1 MKIIIYMA
9 QTLNGF
15 IAKNNGET
23 PWSDESWESY
33 SSVCSKYPA
42 MVLGKTTFDL
52 IQEDPSE
59 WDSIGNPFV
68 VVVSS
73 KPLNLRGNFASATSP
88 KEAINILESKGF
100 ESVVIGGGAK
110 TNSSFL
116 SLGLVN
122 GVIIDLESKVFSE
135 GMPFIDSSVM
145 KTDIKLKLQSV
156 KKVSDNLAQLRY
168 LI

>member
-33 SSVCSKYPA
+33 SLVCSKYPA
-42 MVLGKTTFDL
+42 VVLGKTTFDL

-73 KPLNLRGNFASATSP
+73 KPLNLSGNFASASSP
-88 KEAINILESKGF
+88 EEAVNILESKGF
-100 ESVVIGGGAK
+100 ESAVIGGGAK

-122 GVIIDLESKVFSE
+122 EVIVDVESQVFSE
-135 GMPFIDSSVM
+135 GMPFINSSVM
-145 KTDIKLKLQSV
+145 KNDVKLKLQSA
-156 KKVSDNLAQLRY
+156 KKISDNLAQLRY

>member
-1 MKIIIYMA
+1 MA

-23 PWSDESWESY
+23 PWSDECWESY
-33 SSVCSKYPA
+33 SSVCSKYSA

-59 WDSIGNPFV
+59 WESIGKPFV

-73 KPLNLRGNFASATSP
+73 KPLNLSGNFASASSP
-88 KEAINILESKGF
+88 EEAIDILKSKGF

-122 GVIIDLESKVFSE
+122 EIIVDIESQIFSDGV
-135 GMPFIDSSVM
+135 PFINPSIT
-145 KTDIKLKLQSV
+145 KNDIKLKLQSV
-156 KKVSDNLAQLRY
+156 KKISDNLAQLRY

>member
-1 MKIIIYMA
+1 MNIIIYMA

-23 PWSDESWESY
+23 PWSDESWGEY
-33 SSVCSKYPA
+33 SKEVSMHRAIVIGYETYKIMLDEGSI
-42 MVLGKTTFDL
+42 D
-52 IQEDPSE
+52 E
-59 WDSIGNPFV
+59 IGNPFV

-73 KPLNLRGNFASATSP
+73 KQLNLSGNFASATSP
-88 KEAINILESKGF
+88 KEAINILESRGF
-100 ESVVIGGGAK
+100 KSAVIGGGAK

-122 GVIIDLESKVFSE
+122 EIIVDVESQVFSE
-135 GMPFIDSSVM
+135 GIPFIDSSVM
-145 KTDIKLKLQSV
+145 KNDIKFKLQYV
-156 KKVSDNLAQLRY
+156 KKICNNLAQLRY

>member
-33 SSVCSKYPA
+33 SSVCSEHPA

-68 VVVSS
+68 VVLSS
-73 KPLNLRGNFASATSP
+73 KPLNLSGKFASASSP
-88 KEAINILESKGF
+88 EEAVNILESRGF
-100 ESVVIGGGAK
+100 ESAVIGGGAK

-122 GVIIDLESKVFSE
+122 EVIVDVESQVFSE
-135 GMPFIDSSVM
+135 GMPFINSSVM
-145 KTDIKLKLQSV
+145 KNDVKLKLQSA
-156 KKVSDNLAQLRY
+156 KKISDNLAQLRY